1 MDKHPQGV
9 IVIPTDFW
17 SLMHQGSVFLD
28 ITKPLHLSEG
38 KCTHNATY
46 PRSYRE
52 LWDNEHDTAKA
63 KETIRNELG
72 PSGLEPLYF
81 FLDPKFGFSIDTRIL
96 VTEIYTAFPFT
107 ILPVAYHSKH
117 EQFIRPALRKNYPE
131 IIVNT
136 DRTLIHIT
144 NRGNRPPSFPY
155 KRKWYTCL

>member
-1 MDKHPQGV
+1 
-9 IVIPTDFW
+9 
-17 SLMHQGSVFLD
+17 
-28 ITKPLHLSEG
+28 
-38 KCTHNATY
+38 
-46 PRSYRE
+46 
-52 LWDNEHDTAKA
+52 
-63 KETIRNELG
+63 
-72 PSGLEPLYF
+72 LEPLYF

-155 KRKWYTCL
+155 KKNGKPVFKTDIMGAFLIMFRHRQDIVCHFHIPFMDYDSKPITETLKAKMVHSLLTELR